1 MPHIWIV
8 PERLTILAWTE
19 CEELAQSHVK
29 NTRSSTSVQCF
40 VSCSCS
46 FSITIKQYSNPAH
59 WSATTAIAQISDWRL
74 AQGKLIQGKLIQG
87 KLIQGKL
94 IQGKRIQGKLIQRRP
109 GCKGP
114 CEPFAKLPV

>member
-8 PERLTILAWTE
+8 PFVLAD
-19 CEELAQSHVK
+19 A
-29 NTRSSTSVQCF
+29 
-40 VSCSCS
+40 
-46 FSITIKQYSNPAH
+46 QYSNPAH

-94 IQGKRIQGKLIQRRP
+94 IQGKLIQGKLIQGKLIQRRP

>member
-8 PERLTILAWTE
+8 PFVLAD
-19 CEELAQSHVK
+19 A
-29 NTRSSTSVQCF
+29 
-40 VSCSCS
+40 
-46 FSITIKQYSNPAH
+46 QYSNPAH

-87 KLIQGKL
+87 KLIQ
-94 IQGKRIQGKLIQRRP
+94 RRP

-114 CEPFAKLPV
+114 CEPFAKLAV

>member
-8 PERLTILAWTE
+8 PFVLAD
-19 CEELAQSHVK
+19 A
-29 NTRSSTSVQCF
+29 
-40 VSCSCS
+40 
-46 FSITIKQYSNPAH
+46 QYSNPAH

-74 AQGKLIQGKLIQG
+74 AQGKLAQGKLAQGKLIQG

-94 IQGKRIQGKLIQRRP
+94 IQGKLIQRRR

-114 CEPFAKLPV
+114 SEPFAKLAV